1 MNGLL
6 ISNHGPTPDQQYCR
20 LCQQRWPCV
29 EGMPAETD
37 EWDKLVAFF
46 DNLRGH
52 WYTGDSRY
60 PGEKERMMFSAD
72 VVRMIVRKFRA
83 RAGRQG

>member
-1 MNGLL
+1 MRGCLM
-6 ISNHGPTPDQQYCR
+6 SDPD
-20 LCQQRWPCV
+20 
-29 EGMPAETD
+29 ETD
-37 EWDKLVAFF
+37 EWDRLVAFF
-46 DNLRGH
+46 DNLHGH

-83 RAGRQG
+83 RARRQG

>member
-1 MNGLL
+1 MSTEL
-6 ISNHGPTPDQQYCR
+6 Q
-20 LCQQRWPCV
+20 
-29 EGMPAETD
+29 TD

-46 DNLRGH
+46 DNLSGH

-72 VVRMIVRKFRA
+72 VVRTIVRRFRA
-83 RAGRQG
+83 RARRQV

>member
-1 MNGLL
+1 MTEL
-6 ISNHGPTPDQQYCR
+6 Q
-20 LCQQRWPCV
+20 
-29 EGMPAETD
+29 TD
-37 EWDKLVAFF
+37 EWDRLVAFF

-72 VVRMIVRKFRA
+72 VVRMVVHKFRA
-83 RAGRQG
+83 RARRTGGTGVEPE

>member
-1 MNGLL
+1 M
-6 ISNHGPTPDQQYCR
+6 
-20 LCQQRWPCV
+20 
-29 EGMPAETD
+29 D
-37 EWDKLVAFF
+37 EWDRLVAFF
-46 DNLRGH
+46 DNLQGH

-83 RAGRQG
+83 RARRRNAE

>member
-1 MNGLL
+1 MTAQL
-6 ISNHGPTPDQQYCR
+6 
-20 LCQQRWPCV
+20 V
-29 EGMPAETD
+29 D
-37 EWDKLVAFF
+37 EWDRLVVFF

-72 VVRMIVRKFRA
+72 VVRKIVRSFRA
-83 RAGRQG
+83 RARKKS